1 MKQIHSMTEEE
12 YNSLKASGMFWE
24 IFPEATG
31 DYIADATQSA
41 INHIG
46 STVEQEMKDAGY
58 TDEDLKQAKEFG
70 EKFEA
75 LRQSEPSVTRGII
88 TQTPRQTQPC
98 CGQGNSCAGF
108 TTPEYGD
115 CDVDFDEDDSCNYT
129 PTPTTVMYDATS
141 LRMAVEWIY
150 EHNHHASRQYSSVD
164 VYEKAVM
171 SRVGKFVK
179 KFITDDASW
188 TSTGGLTILGSW
200 LDTYLM
206 EVTFLVDPTVCS
218 KRYSHY
224 VEMES
229 GGLIDFIESFAED

>member
-31 DYIADATQSA
+31 DYVADATQSA
-41 INHIG
+41 VNLIE

-58 TDEDLKQAKEFG
+58 TDWQIKQAKGFG
-70 EKFEA
+70 EVFES
-75 LRQSEPSVTRGII
+75 LQQTR
-88 TQTPRQTQPC
+88 PC

-115 CDVDFDEDDSCNYT
+115 CDVDFDEDDSCNHP
-129 PTPTTVMYDATS
+129 PTPVTVMYDATS
-141 LRMAVEWIY
+141 LRLAVEWIY
-150 EHNHHASRQYSSVD
+150 EHNHHIRRQYPSVD
-164 VYEKAVM
+164 LYEKVVM

-179 KFITDDASW
+179 KFIKDDASW

-218 KRYSHY
+218 GRYSHY
-224 VEMES
+224 VEMEVE
-229 GGLIDFIESFAED
+229 GLIDFIESFAED